1 MDSLKP
7 SSAPTKNKLA
17 KTFHRVIHLNK
28 PTNSPSKNSGFCLL
42 IPQENKP
49 KHELSQCFKDNNRN
63 EDEAKSTRNKA
74 AAAEAFVA
82 QLFATISALKAAYSD
97 IQMAQFPY
105 NREAIQS
112 ADQAIVNELKS
123 LSELKQA
130 FLKKQIYSCPP
141 HVTLLLAEIQE
152 QQSLMKMYEMTM
164 KKMRLQLE
172 SKESSYSLLRKELDD
187 IVSYNKSLEKKLN
200 SSGQFSIL
208 DCVKLSDVDPGSFS
222 VVLHYAIRSIRCFVK
237 LMVKEMESSNWDIV
251 AAANAIVP
259 GVVFTKANH
268 RCFAFESFVCREML
282 DGFNSP
288 DFLLPNDQS
297 KQSRFDF
304 ANGFKKL
311 KAANPVRFLKTNPDS
326 AFGKFLRTKYMRLV
340 HPKMETSFSGNLN
353 QRKVINSG
361 ECPETVFFAAFAEM
375 AKRVWLLHCLAF
387 SGDQE
392 VNMFEVGRN
401 CRFSE
406 VYMECVNADVFA
418 VERYGVFRVAF
429 MVVPGFKIG
438 KTVIQGQVYLSP
450 AGRPETER
458 S

>member
-1 MDSLKP
+1 MDSLRP

-82 QLFATISALKAAYSD
+82 QLFATISALKAAYAD

-112 ADQAIVNELKS
+112 ADQAVVNELKS

-141 HVTLLLAEIQE
+141 HVTFLLAEIQE

-172 SKESSYSLLRKELDD
+172 SKDSSYSLLRKELDD

-208 DCVKLSDVDPGSFS
+208 DCVKLSDVDPGSLS

-288 DFLLPNDQS
+288 DFFMPNDQSKDS

-311 KAANPVRFLKTNPDS
+311 KAVNPVRFLKTNPDS
-326 AFGKFLRTKYMRLV
+326 AFGKFVRTKYM
-340 HPKMETSFSGNLN
+340 P
-353 QRKVINSG
+353 
-361 ECPETVFFAAFAEM
+361 FAEM

-418 VERYGVFRVAF
+418 VEGYGGFRVAF
-429 MVVPGFKIG
+429 MVVPGFMIG